1 MIFGVFDC
9 ARHVLQECRNAFFN
23 TTAEFK
29 RQRRIFAE
37 YTPKFYFQN
46 VYSTLLRD
54 SIISIFFNA
63 GYITKFIIAE
73 NAKVIAAPRR

>member
-9 ARHVLQECRNAFFN
+9 ARHVLQECRNNVFN

>member
-9 ARHVLQECRNAFFN
+9 ARHVLQECRNNVFN
-23 TTAEFK
+23 ATAVFK
-29 RQRRIFAE
+29 RQRHIFAE
-37 YTPKFYFQN
+37 YTPEFCFQD

-63 GYITKFIIAE
+63 GYITKLIIAE

>member
-1 MIFGVFDC
+1 MIFGVFYC
-9 ARHVLQECRNAFFN
+9 AKHVLQECRNAFFN
-23 TTAEFK
+23 ATAAFK

-37 YTPKFYFQN
+37 YTPEFYFQD

-63 GYITKFIIAE
+63 GYITKLIIAE